1 MASVADGMAI
11 FRHVMQYSW
20 LWFNRILN
28 TAHGAGWWF
37 GMFFTYTIFRLFI
50 FPLIGSVGSDTVR
63 NFKKGP
69 KNE

>member
-20 LWFNRILN
+20 LWFNRILI
-28 TAHGAGWWF
+28 AADGVGWWF

-63 NFKKGP
+63 NYKKGP